1 MMKQAE
7 IVLMCCPFE
16 KQRIFHNDRY
26 KIRHRAVFSG
36 VGGGKTICGCFE
48 ILSMLLEN
56 PNSVGYVFEPTYKM
70 VKRILIPTL

>member
-1 MMKQAE
+1 MKQTE
-7 IVLMCCPFE
+7 IILRYYPFE

-48 ILSMLLEN
+48 ILSMLLET
-56 PNSVGYVFEPTYKM
+56 PNSVG
-70 VKRILIPTL
+70 